1 MSERLARAGAGPLAG
16 LGAGQVGDHV
26 FGKPCRNLGI
36 GGGIPFM
43 EMLGRRYPHAQ
54 FVVTG
59 ALGGGLERARARRM
73 AEHPVRRTGDRS
85 GRAPPRRARP
95 RWRACLTRKGGEPAE
110 GAGAGLQRSSAQ
122 GVGPRVFA
130 GFG

>member
-1 MSERLARAGAGPLAG
+1 MP
-16 LGAGQVGDHV
+16 
-26 FGKPCRNLGI
+26 NLGI

-43 EMLGRRYPHAQ
+43 EMLGRRYPQAQ

-59 ALGGGLERARARRM
+59 ALGGDSNMHVPDEWLHIPFAVQVTEAVAHLLDAHARA
-73 AEHPVRRTGDRS
+73 
-85 GRAPPRRARP
+85 
-95 RWRACLTRKGGEPAE
+95 WRACLTRKGGEPAE